1 MAQEHPDMLL
11 LTALVFVGVVGGI
24 LLLVYL
30 NKICDWLVT
39 RDVLSPSL
47 IMLCTYLAC
56 MFLFHRH
63 D

>member
-1 MAQEHPDMLL
+1 MLL